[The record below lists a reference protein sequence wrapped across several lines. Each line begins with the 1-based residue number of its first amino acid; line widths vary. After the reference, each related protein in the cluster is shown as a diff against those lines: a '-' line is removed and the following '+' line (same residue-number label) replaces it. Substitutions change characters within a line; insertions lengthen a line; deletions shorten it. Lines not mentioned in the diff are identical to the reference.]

1 MKFLT
6 IAAAIEQ
13 MTGKR
18 PHPVT
23 CWRWSKKGIAGVK
36 LQTWRVGGRRL
47 TTLQA
52 VQEFIEASTRASVKV
67 APQSFVSAK
76 LRKELYSR

>member
-18 PHPVT
+18 PHPLPAGAGQ
-23 CWRWSKKGIAGVK
+23 KKDSRALSYKHGES
-36 LQTWRVGGRRL
+36 VGRL

-52 VQEFIEASTRASVKV
+52 VQEFIEASTALVFGSLHNH
-67 APQSFVSAK
+67 P
-76 LRKELYSR
+76 